1 MLEAGEALEAQDAA
15 VTRSRDSASAPAD
28 GQSARH
34 GRGIGIPRKLEGP
47 LTFVLVL
54 LVWEAGVALLR
65 VPQYVLPAPSAV
77 VETMVA
83 RRETLLL
90 STLITGQEIL
100 AGYLLAVVI
109 SIPLA
114 LAIAY
119 SRFFERTLYP
129 ILVFSQN
136 IPKIALAPL
145 FVIWLGFGFSSKL
158 LLTFLLCFFPIVVDG
173 IVGFKSVDPDVMDL
187 ARSTG
192 ANGWRLFT
200 KIRLPQALP
209 NIFAGLK
216 VSSALAPVGAI
227 VAEFVASDRGLGYL
241 LLQANGD
248 LNTRLAFADIAI
260 LSTVGV
266 LLYFVVEAIERLV
279 IPWHVSQRASEGS
292 EVPE

>member
-1 MLEAGEALEAQDAA
+1 MQTGEVVQTSDAA
-15 VTRSRDSASAPAD
+15 PGRAEDGLPASAKPHLP
-28 GQSARH
+28 R
-34 GRGIGIPRKLEGP
+34 RGVGVPRRLQGP
-47 LTFVLVL
+47 LTFVVVL
-54 LVWEAGVALLR
+54 LLWEVGVTLLR

-77 VETMVA
+77 VDTLIA
-83 RRETLLL
+83 RRAVLLQ

-109 SIPLA
+109 SIPMA
-114 LAIAY
+114 VAIAY

-173 IVGFKSVDPDVMDL
+173 IVGFKSIDPDVMDL

-200 KIRLPQALP
+200 KIRLPGALP

-248 LNTRLAFADIAI
+248 LNTRLAFADIVI
-260 LSTVGV
+260 LSTIGV
-266 LLYFVVEAIERLV
+266 LLYFVVEALERVV
-279 IPWHVSQRASEGS
+279 IPWHVSQR
-292 EVPE
+292 VPEEAEAPE